1 VRARLAAYAAY
12 QLRDF
17 FAGRALL
24 IVAVTAAVTW
34 GYAAS
39 HGLTLA
45 VFDAAGGL
53 AVREQLARAFEFVVV
68 TFAFAAAA
76 VAAQGLVARHRSRGY
91 DRVLFSRRLNPARY
105 YLQGFVLAG
114 AGSVVMATA
123 ASQAYAAA
131 VHPVSVAGVA
141 ALVALAWL
149 AVGGGAFLLST
160 LTPFHVPLLAALV
173 GADLALDRFASGVST
188 SAFVGT
194 VVVGVRYVLP
204 PAHVVARLREPF
216 VRGLAFDPRAV
227 AWPIGFGML
236 CLVLAVVLLRRRPG
250 S

>member
-1 VRARLAAYAAY
+1 VRARLAAYAGY

-24 IVAVTAAVTW
+24 IVIVTAAVTW

-45 VFDAAGGL
+45 IFDAAGGL
-53 AVREQLARAFEFVVV
+53 DVREQLARAFEFVVL

-76 VAAQGLVARHRSRGY
+76 IAAQGLVARHRSRGY
-91 DRVLFSRRLNPARY
+91 DRVLFSRRLDPARY
-105 YLQGFVLAG
+105 YVQGFVLAG

-123 ASQAYAAA
+123 AAQVYAAA
-131 VHPVSVAGVA
+131 VHPVSVAGVSV
-141 ALVALAWL
+141 LVALAWL
-149 AVGGGAFLLST
+149 SVGGLAFLLST

-173 GADLALDRFASGVST
+173 GADLALDRFASGVPT
-188 SAFVGT
+188 SPFVRM
-194 VVVGVRYVLP
+194 VVAGVQYVLP
-204 PAHVVARLREPF
+204 PAHVVARLREPLI
-216 VRGLAFDPRAV
+216 RGLSFDPRAV
-227 AWPIGFGML
+227 AWPIGFGIL
-236 CLVLAVVLLRRRPG
+236 CLILAVVLLRRQPG